1 MGTWG
6 RMIIFYEKSEQNEGF
21 IEVPKPEEGCWIHV
35 ENATASDIDRISRLV
50 GLEYTDMCDC
60 LDHYEI
66 PRVERIEGH
75 VLIFTRHPM
84 DASGGLYTTT
94 FTIILTQKYFIT
106 ICPQKSQLV
115 QNFISQKPKF
125 TPSQKS
131 KFLIYII
138 LKVTQEYTLQ
148 IKKIRTNVLKQE
160 KKMSYVDSRDIT
172 TLTINEEILNQ
183 YLSSLVPMRSVLE
196 SITSGRYQLFLHEK
210 DQDLLED
217 LLNAS
222 MQSEDL
228 CSINLRS
235 IRSLRDSYQII
246 FTNQLNKTI
255 KLLTALTIILSIPTM
270 IASLYGMNVA
280 LPIAGDRHAF
290 SIIVIFI
297 VLISLISLF
306 IFQRKKWL

>member
-1 MGTWG
+1 
-6 RMIIFYEKSEQNEGF
+6 MITIYDKTEHDEEFKEIQE
-21 IEVPKPEEGCWIHV
+21 PREGCWIHV
-35 ENATASDIDRISRLV
+35 EDATTNDINQISKLID
-50 GLEYTDMCDC
+50 LEYTDMYDC
-60 LDHYEI
+60 LDRYEI
-66 PRVERIEGH
+66 PRVERIDEH
-75 VLIFTRHPM
+75 VLIFTRHPIEVE
-84 DASGGLYTTT
+84 GGLYTTT
-94 FTIILTQKYFIT
+94 FTIILTKDYFIT

-115 QNFISQKPKF
+115 ENFISQKPKL

-131 KFLIYII
+131 KFLIYIL
-138 LKVTQEYTLQ
+138 LKITQEFTLQ

-172 TLTINEEILNQ
+172 SLTLNEEILNQ
-183 YLSSLVPMRSVLE
+183 YLSSLVPLRSVLE
-196 SITSGRYQLFLHEK
+196 SITSGRYTILYEK

-222 MQSEDL
+222 IQSEDL

-270 IASLYGMNVA
+270 IASLYGMNVD
-280 LPIAGDRHAF
+280 LPFMHDKQAF
-290 SIIVIFI
+290 AVIIIVII
-297 VLISLISLF
+297 LISIISLLF
-306 IFQRKKWL
+306 FQRKKWL

>member
-1 MGTWG
+1 
-6 RMIIFYEKSEQNEGF
+6 MITIYDKTEYD
-21 IEVPKPEEGCWIHV
+21 EEFKEIQDPSDGCWIHV
-35 ENATASDIDRISRLV
+35 EDATTNDINQISKLID
-50 GLEYTDMCDC
+50 LEYTDMYDC
-60 LDHYEI
+60 LDRYEI
-66 PRVERIEGH
+66 PRVERIHEH
-75 VLIFTRHPM
+75 ALIFTRHPIEVE
-84 DASGGLYTTT
+84 GGLYTTT
-94 FTIILTQKYFIT
+94 FTIILTKDYFIT

-115 QNFISQKPKF
+115 TNFISQKPKL

-131 KFLIYII
+131 KFLIYIL
-138 LKVTQEYTLQ
+138 LKITQEFTLQ

-172 TLTINEEILNQ
+172 NLTLNEEILNQ
-183 YLSSLVPMRSVLE
+183 YLSSLVPLRSVLE
-196 SITSGRYQLFLHEK
+196 SITSGRYTILYEK

-222 MQSEDL
+222 IQSEDL

-280 LPIAGDRHAF
+280 LPIAGEKHAF
-290 SIIVIFI
+290 GFIVIAI
-297 VLISLISLF
+297 ILISLISLLF
-306 IFQRKKWL
+306 FQRKKWL

>member
-1 MGTWG
+1 
-6 RMIIFYEKSEQNEGF
+6 MITIYDKSEHDEEFNE
-21 IEVPKPEEGCWIHV
+21 IQEPREGCWIHV
-35 ENATASDIDRISRLV
+35 EDATTNDINQISKLID
-50 GLEYTDMCDC
+50 LEYTDMYDC
-60 LDHYEI
+60 LDRYEI
-66 PRVERIEGH
+66 PRVERINEH
-75 VLIFTRHPM
+75 VLIFTRHPIEVE
-84 DASGGLYTTT
+84 GGLYTTT
-94 FTIILTQKYFIT
+94 FTIILTKDYFIT

-115 QNFISQKPKF
+115 ENFISQKPKL

-131 KFLIYII
+131 KFLIYIL
-138 LKVTQEYTLQ
+138 LKITQEFTLQ

-172 TLTINEEILNQ
+172 SLTLNEEILNQ
-183 YLSSLVPMRSVLE
+183 YLSSLVPLRSVLE
-196 SITSGRYQLFLHEK
+196 SITSGRYTILYEK

-222 MQSEDL
+222 IQSEDL

-270 IASLYGMNVA
+270 VASLYGMNVA
-280 LPIAGDRHAF
+280 LPIAGDKHAF
-290 SIIVIFI
+290 SFIVIFI
-297 VLISLISLF
+297 ILISIVSLLF
-306 IFQRKKWL
+306 FQRKKWL